1 MGVLSRGRT
10 TVIVAHRLAT
20 AARADRIVVLAG
32 GRVVEEGSHA
42 ELLARGGAYTTMWNA
57 GDPETAGEIGNEVTP
72 AVGSSPISSEF

>member
-1 MGVLSRGRT
+1 MNAGPLIAAWALIKLSALTCMIG
-10 TVIVAHRLAT
+10 
-20 AARADRIVVLAG
+20 
-32 GRVVEEGSHA
+32 